1 MTLGNKLQYL
11 RKTNGVSQETL
22 AQQLEITRQTI
33 SKWELDISQPDI
45 DKIVAISRIFG
56 VSCDY
61 LLKEEIDCPDSKD
74 ETGSIHKTGKS
85 LTQIIVGWV
94 LVALGSI
101 GHIAVMVA
109 SSIVEVMVP
118 VKTVGENGEIWY
130 TYSSGITDHN
140 YGMFVKEYNLQLL
153 LFLFTVFIVGGF
165 VLLLTKQQKQFIC
178 NKSKKICSTIKN
190 KFSNKN

>member
-45 DKIVAISRIFG
+45 DKIVEISRIFG

-61 LLKEEIDCPDSKD
+61 LLKEEIGCPDSKD

-130 TYSSGITDHN
+130 TYSSG
-140 YGMFVKEYNLQLL
+140 YGVK
-153 LFLFTVFIVGGF
+153 
-165 VLLLTKQQKQFIC
+165 
-178 NKSKKICSTIKN
+178 
-190 KFSNKN
+190 